1 MQLINYT
8 GDITTLFNQYWW
20 VLILIL
26 IIALVLFFTFKPSKP
41 KKRIIQPIEDEK
53 IIEFIRCYGGL
64 DNIENAEL
72 DGKRLKIKIKDMEKV
87 DIEEFKSLGATGIF
101 ITGQTVKMVLP
112 YDMEKLVNKINENI
126 NGGKL

>member
-20 VLILIL
+20 ILVVIL
-26 IIALVLFFTFKPSKP
+26 FIGFVLFFTFKQSKP
-41 KKRIIQPIEDEK
+41 KKRVIQPIEDEK
-53 IIEFIRCYGGL
+53 IIAFISCYGGL
-64 DNIENAEL
+64 DNIESAEL
-72 DGKRLKIKIKDMEKV
+72 DGKRLKIKIKDIDKV
-87 DIEEFKSLGATGIF
+87 DIEKLKTLGATGIF

>member
-20 VLILIL
+20 ILILIL
-26 IIALVLFFTFKPSKP
+26 IIGLVLFFTFKPAKP
-41 KKRIIQPIEDEK
+41 KNRVIQPIKDEK
-53 IIEFIRCYGGL
+53 IIEFISCYGGL
-64 DNIENAEL
+64 DNIESAEL
-72 DGKRLKIKIKDMEKV
+72 DGKRLKIKIKDIEKV

-101 ITGQTVKMVLP
+101 ITGQTIKMVLP

>member
-20 VLILIL
+20 ILVIIL
-26 IIALVLFFTFKPSKP
+26 IIGLVLFFSFKQSKP
-41 KKRIIQPIEDEK
+41 KKRVIQPIEDEK

-64 DNIENAEL
+64 DNIESAEL
-72 DGKRLKIKIKDMEKV
+72 DGKRLKIKVKDIDKV
-87 DIEEFKSLGATGIF
+87 DIEEFKTLGATGIF